1 MSELRPYE
9 REYDDDIRQDS
20 EEDIRRSDRFDNNE
34 VSVKT
39 SLISFIIVIVVMFTI
54 FFLNAFNVIPWWATL
69 ASSLLVVIVL
79 LILRAKARE

>member
-9 REYDDDIRQDS
+9 REYDDNIRQDS

-39 SLISFIIVIVVMFTI
+39 SLISFIIVIVVMSFS
-54 FFLNAFNVIPWWATL
+54 VILTY
-69 ASSLLVVIVL
+69 SLHQSRILLRKTVICFITPL
-79 LILRAKARE
+79 KKCLKI